1 MRGWKVLLN
10 GQNYLFESEGRKRK
24 MGFYT
29 TRFVEAETAEIAK
42 SVAIMAVH
50 ELPKLRIVLNDP
62 SDPPR
67 VEAESVEPLDPSQPI
82 ERPTTG
88 LVLYAEDGQ
97 PVLDQ

>member
-1 MRGWKVLLN
+1 MSGWKVFLN
-10 GQNYLFESEGRKRK
+10 GQNYLFEWEGQKRR

-42 SVAIMAVH
+42 TVAIMAVR
-50 ELPKLRIVLNDP
+50 ELPKLRIALNDP

-82 ERPTTG
+82 EHHTTG

-97 PVLDQ
+97 PVFDI